1 MSELAGYDEKKAVK
15 FIRRELPSNVN
26 EEWSDDEILAVCD
39 LIWDYYE
46 EKGYL
51 SLDMEMGDEDEV
63 DAATLTS
70 YVQSRLEDDHQL
82 VMDPEGVALVV
93 KAELDYEE
101 SIEDIF

>member
-26 EEWSDDEILAVCD
+26 EEWSDDEILAVVD

-51 SLDMEMGDEDEV
+51 SLDLEVTEDEEIHLDTLV
-63 DAATLTS
+63 D
-70 YVQSRLEDDHQL
+70 YVRSRLEDDHQL
-82 VMDPEGVALVV
+82 VMDPEDIGLVV